1 MEYHLPNHHLS
12 LTTSTKGNVM
22 AAPTSE
28 QIATVR
34 TNLQRMQAMNDN
46 AYPQCLARI
55 SDAFDLLTE
64 PDDSSNAGLTIVLNI
79 VEGAFWAIGSSVP
92 KAYTAIGNFAASF
105 LSGMVAW
112 WGQGSLPP
120 SLNAQFVSLRDA
132 YTAAYSALDSQ
143 LGGYSDSLKSTDPAV
158 VQKCWDTT
166 FTYNGK
172 TTAVSDL
179 ATQELPQ
186 EKDNTDFEVM
196 VNGMVIGF
204 AQGLWTTLLD
214 ANAWITQWLQASQE
228 KISGDDP
235 NSPPLST
242 IQAYIQQNPAY
253 YYTWEWHPKK
263 GKCDSS
269 GWLITEYSIGK
280 AIASEYHDHAFAA
293 DVCAYLFADSTDG
306 VPLNAGGL
314 FPRKTVFTALKI
326 RQQGYAPTYSYPT
339 AASVSSDYL
348 KADQQ
353 GNSLEALVQKEGRP
367 AIEQRVIEKAQQDPV
382 FAHNL
387 AARPRQTLEAFL
399 GVKIPET
406 ISLAPIIE
414 NPQRFGLVIPMAN
427 NQQAAA
433 G

>member
-1 MEYHLPNHHLS
+1 
-12 LTTSTKGNVM
+12 M
-22 AAPTSE
+22 AAPAPE

-34 TNLQRMQAMNDN
+34 TNLQRMQALNDN
-46 AYPQCLARI
+46 SYPQCLARI

-79 VEGAFWAIGSSVP
+79 VEGAFWAIGASVP
-92 KAYTAIGNFAASF
+92 KAYTAIGNFGASF
-105 LSGMVAW
+105 LSGMVSW

-120 SLNAQFVSLRDA
+120 SLNGQFVSLRDA
-132 YTAAYSALDSQ
+132 YTAAYNALDSQ
-143 LGGYSDSLKSTDPAV
+143 LGGYSDNLKSSDPAV
-158 VQKCWDTT
+158 VQKCWETT

-179 ATQELPQ
+179 AIQELPQ

-196 VNGMVIGF
+196 ASSIVTGF

-214 ANAWITQWLQASQE
+214 NNAWITKWLEAPQE

-269 GWLITEYSIGK
+269 GWLITEYSLGK
-280 AIASEYHDHAFAA
+280 AIASEYHDNAFQA

-306 VPLNAGGL
+306 VPLNPGGL

-326 RQQGYAPTYSYPT
+326 RQLGYAPVYSTP
-339 AASVSSDYL
+339 AAMSVSSAYL
-348 KADQQ
+348 QADQQ
-353 GNSLEALVQKEGRP
+353 GNTLPALVQREGRGP
-367 AIEQRVIEKAQQDPV
+367 IEQRITQKAQQDPV

-387 AARPRQTLEAFL
+387 VARPRQTLEAFL

-406 ISLAPIIE
+406 VSLAPIIE
-414 NPQRFGLVIPMAN
+414 NPQRFGLVIPMADN
-427 NQQAAA
+427 NVPPAD
-433 G
+433 

>member
-1 MEYHLPNHHLS
+1 
-12 LTTSTKGNVM
+12 M
-22 AAPTSE
+22 AAPTP
-28 QIATVR
+28 QQLKTAI
-34 TNLQRMQAMNDN
+34 TNLKRMQAMNDH
-46 AYPQCLARI
+46 AYPQNLARI

-64 PDDSSNAGLTIVLNI
+64 PDDSSNAGLTIVLNL

-92 KAYTAIGNFAASF
+92 KAYTAVGNFAASF

-112 WGQGSLPP
+112 WGSSSMPP
-120 SLNAQFVSLRDA
+120 ILNGQFVSLRDS
-132 YTAAYSALDSQ
+132 YTAAYNALDSQ
-143 LGGYSDSLKSTDPAV
+143 LAGYSHSLQSADPAT
-158 VQKCWDTT
+158 VQKCWETN

-172 TTAVSDL
+172 TTAISDL
-179 ATQELPQ
+179 GTEELPV
-186 EKDNTDFEVM
+186 ESDDPDFVTM
-196 VNGMVIGF
+196 VTASVIGF

-214 ANAWITQWLQASQE
+214 NNAWITQWLLAPQE

-242 IQAYIQQNPAY
+242 IQAYIKSNPAY
-253 YYTWEWHPKK
+253 YYTWEWHPKS

-269 GWLITEYSIGK
+269 GWLITEYSLGK
-280 AIASEYHDHAFAA
+280 AIASEYHDNTFPAN
-293 DVCAYLFADSTDG
+293 VCSYLFADSTDG

-326 RQQGYAPTYSYPT
+326 RKETFAPTYQGGGM
-339 AASVSSDYL
+339 AASVSSAYL

-353 GNSLEALVQKEGRP
+353 GNSLPALVAREGRA
-367 AIEQRVIEKAQQDPV
+367 AIEQRVIEKAQQDSV

-387 AARPRQTLEAFL
+387 VARPRQTLEAFL

-406 ISLAPIIE
+406 VSLAPIIE

-427 NQQAAA
+427 TNQPPTD
-433 G
+433 

>member
-1 MEYHLPNHHLS
+1 
-12 LTTSTKGNVM
+12 M
-22 AAPTSE
+22 AAPTPE

-64 PDDSSNAGLTIVLNI
+64 PDDSSNAGLTILLNI
-79 VEGAFWAIGSSVP
+79 VEGAFWAIGASVP
-92 KAYTAIGNFAASF
+92 KAYTEVGNFAASF

-120 SLNAQFVSLRDA
+120 SLNSQFVSLRDA
-132 YTAAYSALDSQ
+132 YTAAYNALDSQ
-143 LGGYSDSLKSTDPAV
+143 LGGYSASLKSNDPAV

-172 TTAVSDL
+172 TTAISDL

-186 EKDNTDFEVM
+186 EKDDTDFEVM
-196 VNGMVIGF
+196 VNSIVIGF

-214 ANAWITQWLQASQE
+214 ANAWITQWLLAPQE
-228 KISGDDP
+228 KISGDP

-253 YYTWEWHPKK
+253 YYTWEWHAGS

-280 AIASEYHDHAFAA
+280 AIASEYHDNAFPANI
-293 DVCAYLFADSTDG
+293 CSYLFADSTDG
-306 VPLNAGGL
+306 VPLNPGGL

-326 RQQGYAPTYSYPT
+326 RQLGFAPTDGPSAM

-348 KADQQ
+348 KANQQ

-367 AIEQRVIEKAQQDPV
+367 AIEQSIIQKAQQDPV

-387 AARPRQTLEAFL
+387 VARPRQTLSAFL
-399 GVKIPET
+399 GVAIPET

-427 NQQAAA
+427 NQQPLTN
-433 G
+433 

>member
-1 MEYHLPNHHLS
+1 
-12 LTTSTKGNVM
+12 M
-22 AAPTSE
+22 AAPTPQ
-28 QIATVR
+28 QIATVQ

-64 PDDSSNAGLTIVLNI
+64 PDNSSDAGLTILLNI

-92 KAYTAIGNFAASF
+92 KAYTAVGNFAASF
-105 LSGMVAW
+105 LSGMVSW

-120 SLNAQFVSLRDA
+120 SLNGQFVSLRDS
-132 YTAAYSALDSQ
+132 YTAAYDALDSQ
-143 LGGYSDSLKSTDPAV
+143 LAGYSKALESKDQTD
-158 VQKCWDTT
+158 VQKCWDTS
-166 FTYNGK
+166 FSYNGK
-172 TTAVSDL
+172 TTAISDL
-179 ATQELPQ
+179 ASEELPR
-186 EKDNTDFEVM
+186 EKDDTDFEVM
-196 VNGMVIGF
+196 VHAMVVGF

-214 ANAWITQWLQASQE
+214 NNAWITEWLLAPQE

-242 IQAYIQQNPAY
+242 IQAYIQANPAY

-280 AIASEYHDHAFAA
+280 SVASEYHSNTFQDN
-293 DVCAYLFADSTDG
+293 VCAYLFADSTDG
-306 VPLNAGGL
+306 VPLDPPGL

-326 RQQGYAPTYSYPT
+326 PQESFAPTYGPSAM

-348 KADQQ
+348 QADQQ
-353 GNSLEALVQKEGRP
+353 GNTLEALVQKEGRP
-367 AIEQRVIEKAQQDPV
+367 AIEQRVIQKAQQDPV

-387 AARPRQTLEAFL
+387 RSRPRQTLAAFL
-399 GVKIPET
+399 GVAIPET
-406 ISLAPIIE
+406 VALSPIIE
-414 NPQRFGLVIPMAN
+414 TPQHFGLVIPATNN
-427 NQQAAA
+427 NQPA

>member
-1 MEYHLPNHHLS
+1 
-12 LTTSTKGNVM
+12 M
-22 AAPTSE
+22 AAPTP
-28 QIATVR
+28 QQLATAI
-34 TNLQRMQAMNDN
+34 TNLQRMQKMNDN
-46 AYPQCLARI
+46 SYPQCLAQI

-64 PDDSSNAGLTIVLNI
+64 PDTSSDAALTILLNI

-120 SLNAQFVSLRDA
+120 SLNGQFVKLRDA
-132 YTAAYSALDSQ
+132 YTAAYNALDSQ
-143 LGGYSDSLKSTDPAV
+143 LGGYSAALQSKDPAV
-158 VQKCWDTT
+158 VQACWETS
-166 FTYNGK
+166 FTYNEK
-172 TTAVSDL
+172 TTAISDL
-179 ATQELPQ
+179 ATQELPR

-196 VNGMVIGF
+196 VHSMVIGF

-214 ANAWITQWLQASQE
+214 NNAWITQWLLAPQE
-228 KISGDDP
+228 MISGDDP

-242 IQAYIQQNPAY
+242 IQAYIKQNPAY

-280 AIASEYHDHAFAA
+280 SVASEYHDNAFNN

-306 VPLNAGGL
+306 VPLDPPGL

-326 RQQGYAPTYSYPT
+326 RQESFAPTYQSGGM

-353 GNSLEALVQKEGRP
+353 GNTLEALVQKEGRP
-367 AIEQRVIEKAQQDPV
+367 AIEQRVIQQAQQDPV

-387 AARPRQTLEAFL
+387 RTRPRQTLSAFL
-399 GVKIPET
+399 GVAIPET
-406 ISLAPIIE
+406 VALTPIIE
-414 NPQRFGLVIPMAN
+414 TAQHFGLVIPMAN
-427 NQQAAA
+427 NQQPTA

>member
-1 MEYHLPNHHLS
+1 
-12 LTTSTKGNVM
+12 M

-92 KAYTAIGNFAASF
+92 KAYTAVGNFAASF

-112 WGQGSLPP
+112 WGQGSVPP
-120 SLNAQFVSLRDA
+120 SLNSQFVSLRDA
-132 YTAAYSALDSQ
+132 YTAAYNALDSQ
-143 LGGYSDSLKSTDPAV
+143 LGGYSDSLKSSDPAV

-172 TTAVSDL
+172 TTAISDL
-179 ATQELPQ
+179 ATQELPR

-196 VNGMVIGF
+196 VNSMVIGF

-214 ANAWITQWLQASQE
+214 ANALITQWLQAPQE
-228 KISGDDP
+228 KIPGDDP

-242 IQAYIQQNPAY
+242 IQAYIKENPAY
-253 YYTWEWHPKK
+253 YYTWEWHAKK

-280 AIASEYHDHAFAA
+280 TIASEYNDHAFPA
-293 DVCAYLFADSTDG
+293 DVCAYLFTDSTDG
-306 VPLNAGGL
+306 VPLDPPGGL

-326 RQQGYAPTYSYPT
+326 RQLGFDPTYPGDDM
-339 AASVSSDYL
+339 AASVSSAYL
-348 KADQQ
+348 QADQQ
-353 GNSLEALVQKEGRP
+353 GNTLPALVAKEGRA

-387 AARPRQTLEAFL
+387 VARPRQTLAAFL
-399 GVKIPET
+399 GVAIPET

-427 NQQAAA
+427 NQQPLAD
-433 G
+433 